1 MAGLFRDFTRITLP
15 LAGMH
20 LLTQGSRSIM
30 AVVGPVLAV
39 EFAFSAG
46 DLGLLSAALF
56 ASYALV
62 QLPLGLALDLYGP
75 RRVQF
80 ALALVAAAGFGV
92 LRAHTVRIYR
102 ALDGTAMRAGGAATV
117 LAWLASLGAHLLL
130 DKAIDASAG
139 VGSLGLSTI
148 YLYLGITL
156 MIQNW
161 RIRASARRLAA
172 QPPAGDPA
180 VAGRL

>member
-1 MAGLFRDFTRITLP
+1 MPPAVELVAAIVIVALLTARQVRRRAIRQDAPVVLNVLLLAFGAFTLVGGLRSVTDHHP
-15 LAGMH
+15 LAAST
-20 LLTQGSRSIM
+20 LSL
-30 AVVGPVLAV
+30 
-39 EFAFSAG
+39 
-46 DLGLLSAALF
+46 LGLN
-56 ASYALV
+56 
-62 QLPLGLALDLYGP
+62 
-75 RRVQF
+75 
-80 ALALVAAAGFGV
+80 LVAAAGFGV